1 VRGGEKSKTGVRGC
15 VWLCFFLK
23 RREGRLPGS
32 TKSKPPGGI
41 PGFDLLPLK
50 IKVAALV
57 LAEKPEE
64 REGGGAPLKKMGLGL
79 GFFCIFSDV
88 VKIAPL

>member
-1 VRGGEKSKTGVRGC
+1 MA
-15 VWLCFFLK
+15 LFFPK

-32 TKSKPPGGI
+32 TKSKPPGGD
-41 PGFDLLPLK
+41 PWFRPSSPK
-50 IKVAALV
+50 EKVAALV

-79 GFFCIFSDV
+79 GFFFVFFSDV
-88 VKIAPL
+88 VKIAPPHV

>member
-1 VRGGEKSKTGVRGC
+1 VRGGENQKQGSGAVFGSVFFKEKGRAAAWEHKIKT
-15 VWLCFFLK
+15 
-23 RREGRLPGS
+23 
-32 TKSKPPGGI
+32 TGGI

-79 GFFCIFSDV
+79 GFFLYFFLCCQNCP
-88 VKIAPL
+88 PL